1 MGLRLCV
8 SPTPTNRR
16 LDKGHFDCNYDD
28 DDKDDDDDDD
38 DKLVACSCRNLLFPV
53 WTWTD
58 GGV

>member
-1 MGLRLCV
+1 MCFFQSHKEEV
-8 SPTPTNRR
+8 VN

-28 DDKDDDDDDD
+28 DDKDDDDDND

>member
-1 MGLRLCV
+1 M
-8 SPTPTNRR
+8 
-16 LDKGHFDCNYDD
+16 DKGHSDCNYDD
-28 DDKDDDDDDD
+28 DYKDDDYDKDDDNDDD

>member
-1 MGLRLCV
+1 M
-8 SPTPTNRR
+8 
-16 LDKGHFDCNYDD
+16 DKGHFDRNYDD
-28 DDKDDDDDDD
+28 DDKDDDNDDD